1 MLGIRVSETDSAEPD
16 HSNPIQFADGP
27 GAHGGLTAVGRM
39 IFEVIVPEGAE
50 VVARYGED
58 FYAGEPAVTLNR
70 RPVGDSPLVEG
81 VEGHAW
87 YIGTQL
93 DHEGL
98 SHIMRSVLARHD
110 LVGPYADLP
119 DIELATRIALSGTTF
134 DFIINHSAEPV
145 EITVHADGQDV
156 LGRRYLAKGERVTLG
171 GTDLIIVRS

>member
-1 MLGIRVSETDSAEPD
+1 
-16 HSNPIQFADGP
+16 
-27 GAHGGLTAVGRM
+27 M
-39 IFEVIVPEGAE
+39 IFEVIVAEGAE

-70 RPVGDSPLVEG
+70 RAVSDSPLVEG

-119 DIELATRIALSGTTF
+119 YVELATRIAPSGIKF

-145 EITVHADGQDV
+145 EITLHADGHHPWRHRPDHRPELNDPQP
-156 LGRRYLAKGERVTLG
+156 LGVAGPIYPG
-171 GTDLIIVRS
+171 